1 MFTRRKFLVQT
12 GSTLAVSLGAAQ
24 LAQAATVGGWAQ
36 QQGGSQDLQTGL
48 VWLDWTLANGS
59 LWSHPGA
66 GTQAAACTAGGVTG
80 WRLPT
85 RAEMTTAVSDGIA
98 LTPESGIPNC
108 PLMGTPSDKYMWWS
122 STLGTTKGG
131 KAAYAMDMRTGSGEF
146 KLIQSKLGSVVSY
159 TYALAIFVR
168 QGF

>member
-24 LAQAATVGGWAQ
+24 LAQAAAVGGWAQ

-85 RAEMTTAVSDGIA
+85 RDEMTTAVSDGIA
-98 LTPESGIPNC
+98 LNC
-108 PLMGTPSDKYMWWS
+108 PLLGTTNDTYMWWS

-131 KAAYAMDMRTGSGEF
+131 KAAYVMDMRTGSGRF
-146 KLIQSKLGSVVSY
+146 SLIQSKLGSVVSY
-159 TYALAIFVR
+159 SVAPAIFVR
-168 QGF
+168 QGTLP

>member
-24 LAQAATVGGWAQ
+24 LAQAAAVGGWAQ

-59 LWSHPGA
+59 IWSYSGA
-66 GTQAAACTAGGVTG
+66 GTQAAAYTTADGFTG

-85 RAEMTTAVSDGIA
+85 RAEMTTAISDGIA
-98 LTPESGIPNC
+98 LTPLSGIPNC
-108 PLMGTPSDKYMWWS
+108 PLTPANGTALWWS

-131 KAAYAMDMRTGSGEF
+131 KAAYIMDMRTGIGQF
-146 KLIQSKLGSVVSY
+146 NLIKSTSY
-159 TYALAIFVR
+159 AYAIFVR
-168 QGF
+168 QGTLSP